1 MKQEKG
7 EVMSFM
13 ENLLKRI
20 DNKIKNL
27 NKEKSSLYDVLES
40 NYNYETSYIDH
51 RIEIILA
58 KIDVLKEMIEG
69 DE

>member
-1 MKQEKG
+1 
-7 EVMSFM
+7 MSFM

-20 DNKIKNL
+20 NNKIKDL
-27 NKEKSSLYDVLES
+27 NEEKSNLYEFLEL
-40 NYNYETSYIDH
+40 NYEYETSYIDL
-51 RIEIILA
+51 RIKIILA

>member
-20 DNKIKNL
+20 DNKIKEL
-27 NKEKSSLYDVLES
+27 NEEKSSLYDLLES
-40 NYNYETSYIDH
+40 NYKYETSYIDR
-51 RIEIILA
+51 RIKIILA

>member
-1 MKQEKG
+1 
-7 EVMSFM
+7 MSFM

-27 NKEKSSLYDVLES
+27 NKEKSSLYDLLES
-40 NYNYETSYIDH
+40 NYEYETSYIDH
-51 RIEIILA
+51 RIKIILA

>member
-1 MKQEKG
+1 
-7 EVMSFM
+7 MSFM

-20 DNKIKNL
+20 DNKIKEL
-27 NKEKSSLYDVLES
+27 NKEKSSLYDLLET
-40 NYNYETSYIDH
+40 NYECNTSYIEH
-51 RIEIILA
+51 RIKIILA